1 MHHGCDVVLLI
12 HHKYASGDTLSF
24 YGTEGAGVS
33 FIGNKNDKQTSE
45 AGQLVLK
52 LFRKSVEGIQT
63 NSNLLLEWHV
73 GPKKKNQGQ
82 KSHQSTS
89 DHSSQIDVKTDKAL
103 RNYPSPNP

>member
-1 MHHGCDVVLLI
+1 MDVLLI

-73 GPKKKNQGQ
+73 GPKKKTRR
-82 KSHQSTS
+82 KSHTRAL
-89 DHSSQIDVKTDKAL
+89 QITHL
-103 RNYPSPNP
+103 RSM